1 MAAGFAGAGAAAL
14 VVPAA
19 TGVSVETSS
28 TGSEGFKSLS
38 ITKPEGA
45 LYIESLYEDEKFQ
58 QRQIAALVASKVFYY
73 LGELNDSLTY
83 ALGAGPLFDVS
94 EDSEYVQTLV
104 AKCVDEYILL
114 SVKAAESQELEK
126 AILDPRLVAIVER
139 MLEKCMQDGKFQQ
152 AVGIALECRRL
163 DKLEEASPEVRMLRQ
178 CYLIAYAYP
187 RRL

>member
-1 MAAGFAGAGAAAL
+1 MLQEHHPVLKLHAL
-14 VVPAA
+14 NNLNILVDNFWP
-19 TGVSVETSS
+19 EIS
-28 TGSEGFKSLS
+28 TNIS
-38 ITKPEGA
+38 A
-45 LYIESLYEDEKFQ
+45 IESLYEDEKFQ
-58 QRQIAALVASKVFYY
+58 QRQLAALGASKVFYY
-73 LGELNDSLTY
+73 LGELNDSLIY
-83 ALGAGPLFDVS
+83 ALGGGPLFDVS

-126 AILDPRLVAIVER
+126 AILDPRFVAIVER

-163 DKLEEASPEVRMLRQ
+163 DKLEEASPEVRMLWR
-178 CYLIAYAYP
+178 CYLITYAYP